1 MWDCWKQ
8 FRHSLNCRDKTWLFI
23 SKCTVLVTWLSWAFE
38 VSFPSAQF
46 LLPGFHEPLRLDVNN
61 QSGRLLIYI
70 KASLPSKILTKF
82 RLPINI
88 QLITFETNLKK
99 EKWLFVSICKP
110 PSQTNQ
116 YFLDIPGDLLG
127 FYLQD
132 CDNNFIPGGFDLE
145 PCYPSIASFMNYR
158 NLCKLVK
165 PNTCFKGEGLCID
178 LILTNRKYSFKNTCY
193 FETELNDH
201 HHLI

>member
-1 MWDCWKQ
+1 M
-8 FRHSLNCRDKTWLFI
+8 
-23 SKCTVLVTWLSWAFE
+23 
-38 VSFPSAQF
+38 
-46 LLPGFHEPLRLDVNN
+46 LPGFHEPLGLDVNN
-61 QSGRLLIYI
+61 QSGGLFVYI

-116 YFLDIPGDLLG
+116 YFLDIPADLLG

-132 CDNNFIPGGFDLE
+132 CDNNFIPGDFDLK
-145 PCYPSIASFMNYR
+145 PSYPSIASFMNYR
-158 NLCKLVK
+158 NFV
-165 PNTCFKGEGLCID
+165 
-178 LILTNRKYSFKNTCY
+178 
-193 FETELNDH
+193 
-201 HHLI
+201 